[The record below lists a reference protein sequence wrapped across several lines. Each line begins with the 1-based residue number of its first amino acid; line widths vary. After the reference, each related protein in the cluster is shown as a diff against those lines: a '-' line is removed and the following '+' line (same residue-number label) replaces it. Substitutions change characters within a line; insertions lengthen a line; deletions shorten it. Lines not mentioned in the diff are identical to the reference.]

1 MLRFPLIRQFLLI
14 AAVVCLL
21 LVIQNTASLTMVH
34 AENESVRRWIT
45 WSSVAMLVLLIA
57 AAFAYSR
64 IVSLKLRKILRGME
78 AVRRG
83 EYPRLLA
90 DRQDDIGDII
100 KGFNQMV
107 EELRG
112 RDEKLQSWATK
123 AETQA
128 EALAHTVEAER
139 EKLGTVLDSIGEGVI
154 VLDSD
159 SKVLMSNWR
168 VGEIFGVPMDA
179 LRQSDLR
186 MLIEQ
191 VRHRLVKPEEVDR
204 KLHDLQQNPELMG
217 EITLELDEPGGQSI
231 RLYCAPVRD
240 NEGKLLG
247 RIATS
252 LDLGKERELE
262 RLKTEFISTVS
273 HELRT
278 PLTSI
283 KGALG
288 LIRGGAAGNVSPDM
302 RELLEIAGTNT
313 DRLIQVIN
321 DILDVVQLER
331 GQARIRPIS
340 MSLRESVEHAM
351 FAMASRA
358 HAKNIV
364 VESSIP
370 GDLPAVK
377 GDPKRVEQVLVNL
390 ISNAIKFSA
399 PDQRVVISAK
409 PEGDTVVVSVQ
420 DSGCGMSREFLSRL
434 FSKFEHAQDSLT
446 RDSQGAGLGLAIC
459 RHIVEA
465 HGGQIWVDSQEG
477 KGSTFYF
484 SLHALDRDRQLLP
497 INRRMAAHGKLVLV
511 IEDDEDV
518 ARVISYVF
526 ESLGNRVLVARNG
539 MEGIEMT
546 KRHHP
551 AMLTVD
557 LMMPRVDGYQVLTE
571 LRQNPET
578 KDIPIICI
586 SVEPDP
592 REAMARGADYF
603 IEKPIAI
610 EKLREVA
617 VKAMTA
623 GGRA

>member
-1 MLRFPLIRQFLLI
+1 M
-14 AAVVCLL
+14 A
-21 LVIQNTASLTMVH
+21 
-34 AENESVRRWIT
+34 
-45 WSSVAMLVLLIA
+45 
-57 AAFAYSR
+57 
-64 IVSLKLRKILRGME
+64 
-78 AVRRG
+78 
-83 EYPRLLA
+83 
-90 DRQDDIGDII
+90 
-100 KGFNQMV
+100 
-107 EELRG
+107 
-112 RDEKLQSWATK
+112 
-123 AETQA
+123 
-128 EALAHTVEAER
+128 
-139 EKLGTVLDSIGEGVI
+139 
-154 VLDSD
+154 
-159 SKVLMSNWR
+159 NWR

-179 LRQSDLR
+179 LRASDLR

-191 VRHRLVKPEEVDR
+191 VRHRLVQPDEVDR
-204 KLHDLQQNPELMG
+204 KLRDLQQNPDLMG

-252 LDLGKERELE
+252 LDLGKEREME
-262 RLKTEFISTVS
+262 RLKTEFISTIS

-283 KGALG
+283 KGSLG

-331 GQARIRPIS
+331 GQARLRPTS

-351 FAMASRA
+351 LAMASKA
-358 HAKNIV
+358 HARNIV
-364 VESSIP
+364 VESHLP
-370 GDLPAVK
+370 GELPAVK

-390 ISNAIKFSA
+390 ISNAIKFSE
-399 PDQRVVISAK
+399 PNQRVVINAK
-409 PEGDTVVVSVQ
+409 PEAETVVVSVQ
-420 DSGCGMSREFLSRL
+420 DFGCGMNREFLSRL

-446 RDSQGAGLGLAIC
+446 RESQGAGLGLAIC

-465 HGGQIWVDSQEG
+465 HGGQIWVESELG
-477 KGSTFYF
+477 KGSTFHF
-484 SLHALDRDRQLLP
+484 SLAALDRDRQLLP
-497 INRRMAAHGKLVLV
+497 INRRMAAQGKLVLV

-539 MEGIEMT
+539 SEGIDMA

-571 LRQNPET
+571 MRQSPET

-592 REAMARGADYF
+592 REALARGADYF

-623 GGRA
+623 RAGGRA